1 MNPVKTDETLFVKLH
16 NEWISN
22 LYAYEE
28 QLNQINT
35 ITRQLQ
41 STVNDM
47 QYQRQLHQICTEIIL
62 QKNVVNILTEEVLL
76 LRKRF
81 NEQADKQIIT
91 LADLMEN
98 NRYRDKLRKTEQEI
112 FMLKYQVN
120 KLLSLAS

>member
-47 QYQRQLHQICTEIIL
+47 QYQREL
-62 QKNVVNILTEEVLL
+62 QQVESREEVVGEYDRRAGLGQL
-76 LRKRF
+76 
-81 NEQADKQIIT
+81 T
-91 LADLMEN
+91 L
-98 NRYRDKLRKTEQEI
+98 T
-112 FMLKYQVN
+112 
-120 KLLSLAS
+120 